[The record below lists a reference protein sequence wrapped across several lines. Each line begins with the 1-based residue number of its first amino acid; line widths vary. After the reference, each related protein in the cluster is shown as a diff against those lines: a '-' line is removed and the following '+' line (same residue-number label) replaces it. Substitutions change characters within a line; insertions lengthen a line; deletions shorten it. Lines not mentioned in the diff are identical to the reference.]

1 MQTQNP
7 LETLLFL
14 AYPPTEVETA
24 SGTETQLRER
34 LAQVDLAL
42 GRIKDAKSSD
52 FLPFESRKVMA
63 QATKNRQEL
72 LQTRQTLRAQIAFYE
87 TDQKTAKVRHEM
99 HVHVA
104 RNGFPQQ
111 IDLTPLSASK
121 FTGPVFMVSPFGN
134 TSGQC
139 RINIRLDHDNNKY
152 KADFAPRLPRAI
164 GAELQKACR
173 ELVAYTKHQR
183 YSQIS
188 ITGEFSGTAGTDTAR
203 VKRMVNIA
211 AKRKVFDQ
219 ILVIAE
225 APEWQIAAVTPQR
238 NLDPLIVGWVDKT
251 EQMFFIT
258 AYDMTPVE
266 KYFLDQFGYG
276 VSF

>member
-7 LETLLFL
+7 LETLLYS
-14 AYPPTEVETA
+14 AYPPREVETV
-24 SGTETQLRER
+24 SGTENQLRRE
-34 LAQVDLAL
+34 LEKVDLAL
-42 GRIKDAKSSD
+42 GRIKETKPSD
-52 FLPFESRKVMA
+52 FLPFESRKVMT
-63 QATKNRQEL
+63 QATKSRQEL
-72 LQTRQTLRAQIAFYE
+72 VQKHQVLRAQLAFFQ
-87 TDQKTAKVRHEM
+87 TDQKTAKIRHEM

-111 IDLTPLSASK
+111 IDLTPLAASK
-121 FTGPVFMVSPFGN
+121 YTGPVFMVSPFGN

-139 RINIRLDHDNNKY
+139 RINIRLDHDSNKY
-152 KADFAPRLPRAI
+152 KADFVPRLPRAI

-173 ELVAYTKHQR
+173 DLVTYTKPQR
-183 YSQIS
+183 YTQIS
-188 ITGEFSGTAGTDTAR
+188 ITGEFAGTAGADTAR

-219 ILVIAE
+219 IMVIAE

-238 NLDPLIVGWVDKT
+238 NLDPLIVGWVEKT

-276 VSF
+276 VSY